1 MMPTIFETSKY
12 HMGLSGLGPAI
23 HVCPYV
29 MEREARGMGSVQQLP
44 SGLLVHLKKN
54 KTKNKT
60 PQKTVWLRII
70 FIVSDMLFYLFIWPL
85 CVAYGIL
92 VSR

>member
-1 MMPTIFETSKY
+1 MPTIFETSKY
-12 HMGLSGLGPAI
+12 HMGLSALGPAM

-29 MEREARGMGSVQQLP
+29 MEREAGGMGSIQQLP
-44 SGLLVHLKKN
+44 SGLLFHLKKTKQ
-54 KTKNKT
+54 KTKPHK
-60 PQKTVWLRII
+60 KTVWLRII
-70 FIVSDMLFYLFIWPL
+70 FIVNDILFYLFIWPL